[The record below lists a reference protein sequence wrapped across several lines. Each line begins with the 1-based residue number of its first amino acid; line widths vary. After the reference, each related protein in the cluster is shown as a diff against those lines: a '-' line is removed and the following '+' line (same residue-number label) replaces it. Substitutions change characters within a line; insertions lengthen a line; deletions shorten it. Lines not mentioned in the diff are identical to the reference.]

1 MAEIVFYC
9 PNADLSVHQT
19 LDDNAQRRNDEE
31 LYEPILC
38 RACSRLHF
46 IDKKTGKPVPSPAMR

>member
-46 IDKKTGKPVPSPAMR
+46 IN